1 MLSINISELIWT
13 VINFLLLLFLLRRF
27 LYRPICR
34 FMDARQARIDAGL
47 EKERAAQDALRAEE
61 ARQDEEQ
68 QEARAR
74 AKSLLQQTETV
85 TAEES
90 REALVEGIMQRIK
103 ERLSKDFSP
112 VPTVEGTEHPEPSF
126 RSDNPVVRDVAKYFS
141 PEVMPEVAALIEDLD
156 LVPISIQ
163 RIEPTTDEDSN

>member
-47 EKERAAQDALRAEE
+47 EKERAAQDALREEE

-90 REALVEGIMQRIK
+90 REALLAARQELREAEEQAR
-103 ERLSKDFSP
+103 ERLQADSRREE
-112 VPTVEGTEHPEPSF
+112 VRLAEAEP
-126 RSDNPVVRDVAKYFS
+126 AL
-141 PEVMPEVAALIEDLD
+141 AALLARRLLQEEGDGK
-156 LVPISIQ
+156 
-163 RIEPTTDEDSN
+163 

>member
-68 QEARAR
+68 QEARTR

-90 REALVEGIMQRIK
+90 REALLAARQELREAEEQAR
-103 ERLSKDFSP
+103 ERLQADSRREEVRLAEAEPALAGALARSLLGE
-112 VPTVEGTEHPEPSF
+112 EGDGE
-126 RSDNPVVRDVAKYFS
+126 
-141 PEVMPEVAALIEDLD
+141 
-156 LVPISIQ
+156 
-163 RIEPTTDEDSN
+163 